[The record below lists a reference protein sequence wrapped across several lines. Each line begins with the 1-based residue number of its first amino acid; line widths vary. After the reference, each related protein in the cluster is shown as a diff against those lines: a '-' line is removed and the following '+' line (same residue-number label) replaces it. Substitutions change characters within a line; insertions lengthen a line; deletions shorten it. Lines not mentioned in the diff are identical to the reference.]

1 MIDTDK
7 YEGHTPGPWVA
18 LHRYWRKK
26 GSYGRGLSEEGAEDA
41 GNYAK
46 SLVYTEAYL
55 NAEDD
60 WGIPTLDWGSVV
72 NGVCIENKATANLVA
87 DAPLLLAEVKRLQS
101 EPTVTVDDYH
111 KKGHLYITVYFPN
124 GEQYVGLV
132 EKWEGEEEE

>member
-1 MIDTDK
+1 MIDTER

-18 LHRYWRKK
+18 LHRYWRKE
-26 GSYGRGLSEEGAEDA
+26 GSHGGGLRKEGAEDA

-60 WGIPTLDWGSVV
+60 WGIPTLDWSSVV
-72 NGVCIENKATANLVA
+72 NGVCIENMATANLVA

-111 KKGHLYITVYFPN
+111 KKGHLYVTVRFPN
-124 GEQYVGLV
+124 GDEYVGLV
-132 EKWEGEEEE
+132 EKWEGDEE